1 MTTWPRL
8 LARKPVADIVAGGE
22 AARRHVPKV
31 LGAISITAMGIG
43 AIIGGGIFIFTGTVA
58 ALNAGPAIVLSFALA
73 AIACAFVGLC
83 YAELSTFLPV
93 AGSTYTYTYA
103 TLGELAAWIIGWDLI
118 LEYAIGGAAVAVGWS
133 GYFVSLLAALGLV
146 LPPRLTAATGQ
157 AVTLADGTTATAIVN
172 LPAAAIVVLITVL
185 LVGGTRESA
194 RLNNIM
200 VAVKLTVVLAFIG
213 LGAFY
218 VNTANW
224 HPFMPANTGTF
235 GTFGMSG
242 ILRGAAIVFIA
253 YVGFDAVSNCAQEA
267 RRPQRDMPIG
277 ILGSLAIST
286 VLYMAVAAVLTGLV
300 PYQTLNVPDPVVL
313 GLRAVGLAWFSMFID
328 AGALIGITTVI
339 LVLLYGQSRIFATM
353 AADGLLPPVV
363 SRVHPK
369 LGTPWIS
376 QIAIGTVVASV
387 AAVAPIDVLAELVGV
402 GTLFAFVLVC
412 AAVIY
417 LRAIEPHTPRP
428 FRVPHVPWVPLL
440 GILACLGLMAGMTP
454 ATWVRLVVWLAIGL
468 VVYFTYSRFHSRL
481 LHKR

>member
-1 MTTWPRL
+1 MILERL
-8 LARKPVADIVAGGE
+8 LARKPVADIVAT
-22 AARRHVPKV
+22 ADPRIPKV
-31 LGAISITAMGIG
+31 LGPVSITAMGVG

-58 ALNAGPAIVLSFALA
+58 ALNAGPAIVLSFVLA

-93 AGSTYTYTYA
+93 SGSTYTYTYA
-103 TLGELAAWIIGWDLI
+103 TLGEFAAWIIGWDLI

-133 GYFVSLLAALGLV
+133 GYFTSLLHALGV
-146 LPPRLTAATGQ
+146 SLPPRLTAATGQ
-157 AVTLADGTTATAIVN
+157 AVTLADGTTAAAVVN
-172 LPAAAIVVLITVL
+172 LPAAAIVLLITVL
-185 LVGGTRESA
+185 LVGGTKESA

-218 VNTANW
+218 VSTANW
-224 HPFMPANTGTF
+224 HPFVPANTGTF
-235 GTFGMSG
+235 GAFGVSG
-242 ILRGAAIVFIA
+242 IVRGAAIVFIT

-286 VLYMAVAAVLTGLV
+286 VLYVAVAAVLTGLV
-300 PYQTLNVPDPVVL
+300 PYTQLNVPDPVVV
-313 GLRAVGLAWFSMFID
+313 GLNAVGLAWFSLFID
-328 AGALIGITTVI
+328 IGALVGITTVI

-363 SRVHPK
+363 ARVHPR

-376 QIAIGTVVASV
+376 QIAIGAVV
-387 AAVAPIDVLAELVGV
+387 AAVAAVSPIDMLAELVGV

-412 AAVIY
+412 GAVIY
-417 LRAIEPHTPRP
+417 LRHLEPHRPRP
-428 FRVPHVPWVPLL
+428 FRVPYVPLVPVL
-440 GILACLGLMAGMTP
+440 GIVFCLVLIAGMTP
-454 ATWVRLVVWLAIGL
+454 WTWLRLAVWLAIGF
-468 VVYFTYSRFHSRL
+468 VIYFTYSRHHSRL
-481 LHKR
+481 RAAS

>member
-1 MTTWPRL
+1 MAVVQKLASFSAVRAAGRESRQGRSEKISLPARGIGWRYRMTLGTL
-8 LARKPVADIVAGGE
+8 LARKPVADIVASGE
-22 AARRHVPKV
+22 AEGHRIPRV
-31 LGAISITAMGIG
+31 LGPVSITAMGIG

-58 ALNAGPAIVLSFALA
+58 ALNAGPAIVVSFVLA

-93 AGSTYTYTYA
+93 SGSTYTYTYA
-103 TLGELAAWIIGWDLI
+103 TLGEFAAWIIGWDLI

-133 GYFVSLLAALGLV
+133 GYFTSLLKSLGV
-146 LPPRLTAATGQ
+146 ALPPRLTAATGQ
-157 AVTLADGTTATAIVN
+157 AVTLADGTTAPALIN
-172 LPAAAIVVLITVL
+172 LPAAAIVILITVL

-200 VAVKLTVVLAFIG
+200 VGVKLTVVLAFIG

-218 VNTANW
+218 VNTDNW
-224 HPFMPANTGTF
+224 HPFIPANTGTF
-235 GTFGMSG
+235 GAFGLSG

-286 VLYMAVAAVLTGLV
+286 VLYIAVAAVLTGLV
-300 PYQTLNVPDPVVL
+300 PYTKLNVPDPVVE
-313 GLRAVGLAWFSMFID
+313 GLHAVGLAWFSLFID
-328 AGALIGITTVI
+328 LGALIGITTVI

-363 SRVHPK
+363 ARLHPR

-376 QIAIGTVVASV
+376 QIVIGAGWGWGPCSPSCWSAS
-387 AAVAPIDVLAELVGV
+387 PSSI
-402 GTLFAFVLVC
+402 C
-412 AAVIY
+412 AASNPTRRGPFACPTCRWCRCWASC
-417 LRAIEPHTPRP
+417 RA
-428 FRVPHVPWVPLL
+428 
-440 GILACLGLMAGMTP
+440 
-454 ATWVRLVVWLAIGL
+454 
-468 VVYFTYSRFHSRL
+468 
-481 LHKR
+481 

>member
-1 MTTWPRL
+1 MNRL
-8 LARKPVADIVAGGE
+8 LARKSVADIVASAETPGH
-22 AARRHVPKV
+22 RVPKV
-31 LGAISITAMGIG
+31 LGAVSITAMGIG

-58 ALNAGPAIVLSFALA
+58 ALNAGPAIVLSFVLA

-93 AGSTYTYTYA
+93 SGSTYTYTYA
-103 TLGELAAWIIGWDLI
+103 TLGEFAAWIIGWDLI

-133 GYFVSLLAALGLV
+133 GYFVSVLQGVGVA

-172 LPAAAIVVLITVL
+172 LPAAAVVVLITVL
-185 LVGGTRESA
+185 LVGGTKESA

-200 VAVKLTVVLAFIG
+200 VAVKLTVVLSFIG

-224 HPFMPANTGTF
+224 HPFIPANTGTF
-235 GTFGMSG
+235 GTFGASG

-286 VLYMAVAAVLTGLV
+286 VLYIAVAAVLTGLV
-300 PYQTLNVPDPVVL
+300 PYTQLNVPDPVVM
-313 GLRAVGLAWFSMFID
+313 GLHAVGLAWFSMFID
-328 AGALIGITTVI
+328 LGALIGITTVI

-363 SRVHPK
+363 ARVHPK

-376 QIAIGTVVASV
+376 QIVIGVVVASV
-387 AAVAPIDVLAELVGV
+387 AAVSPIDVLAELVGV

-412 AAVIY
+412 GAVIY
-417 LRAIEPHTPRP
+417 LRHLEPDAPRP
-428 FRVPHVPWVPLL
+428 FRVPHVPLVPVL
-440 GILACLGLMAGMTP
+440 GILSCLTLIAGMTP
-454 ATWVRLVVWLAIGL
+454 WTWVRLAVWLVIGL
-468 VVYFTYSRFHSRL
+468 VIYFAYSRHHSRL
-481 LHKR
+481 SAGK

>member
-1 MTTWPRL
+1 MTLGAL
-8 LARKPVADIVAGGE
+8 LARKPVADIVASGE
-22 AARRHVPKV
+22 TEGHRVPRV
-31 LGAISITAMGIG
+31 LGPVSITAMGIG

-58 ALNAGPAIVLSFALA
+58 ALNAGPAIVVSFVLA

-93 AGSTYTYTYA
+93 SGSTYTYTYA
-103 TLGELAAWIIGWDLI
+103 TLGEFAAWIIGWDLI

-133 GYFVSLLAALGLV
+133 GYFTSLLKSLGV
-146 LPPRLTAATGQ
+146 ALPPRLTAATGQ
-157 AVTLADGTTATAIVN
+157 AVTLADGTTAAALVN

-200 VAVKLTVVLAFIG
+200 VGVKLTVVLAFIG

-218 VNTANW
+218 VNPDNW
-224 HPFMPANTGTF
+224 HPFIPANAGTF
-235 GTFGMSG
+235 GTFGLSG

-286 VLYMAVAAVLTGLV
+286 VLYIAVAAVLTGLV
-300 PYQTLNVPDPVVL
+300 PYTKLNVPDPVVV
-313 GLRAVGLAWFSMFID
+313 GLHAVGLAWFSLCID
-328 AGALIGITTVI
+328 FGALIGITTVI

-363 SRVHPK
+363 ARLHPR

-376 QIAIGTVVASV
+376 QIVIGAVVALA
-387 AAVAPIDVLAELVGV
+387 AAVSPIDVLAELVGV

-412 AAVIY
+412 FAVIY
-417 LRAIEPHTPRP
+417 LRHLEPEAPRP
-428 FRVPHVPWVPLL
+428 FRVPHVPLVPVL
-440 GILACLGLMAGMTP
+440 GILSCLTLIAGMTP
-454 ATWVRLVVWLAIGL
+454 WTWVRLAVWLAIGF
-468 VVYFTYSRFHSRL
+468 VIYFGYSRHHSRL
-481 LHKR
+481 ARPR

>member
-1 MTTWPRL
+1 MTDWSLL
-8 LARKPVADIVAGGE
+8 LARKPVADIVAT
-22 AARRHVPKV
+22 ADRRIPKV
-31 LGAISITAMGIG
+31 LGPVSITAMGIG

-58 ALNAGPAIVLSFALA
+58 ALNAGPAIVLSFVLA

-93 AGSTYTYTYA
+93 SGSTYTYTYA
-103 TLGELAAWIIGWDLI
+103 TLGEFAAWIIGWDLI

-133 GYFVSLLAALGLV
+133 GYFVSLLQAMGLV
-146 LPPRLTAATGQ
+146 LPPRFTAATGQ

-172 LPAAAIVVLITVL
+172 LPAAAIVVLITAL

-194 RLNNIM
+194 RLNNVM

-224 HPFMPANTGTF
+224 HPFIPPNSGTF
-235 GTFGMSG
+235 GEFGVSG
-242 ILRGAAIVFIA
+242 IVRGAAIVFIA

-286 VLYMAVAAVLTGLV
+286 VLYIAVAAVLTGLV
-300 PYQTLNVPDPVVL
+300 PYRELNVPDPVVL
-313 GLRAVGLAWFSMFID
+313 GLRAVGLAWFSLFID
-328 AGALIGITTVI
+328 LGALIGITTVI

-363 SRVHPK
+363 ARIHPT

-376 QIAIGTVVASV
+376 QIGIGAVV
-387 AAVAPIDVLAELVGV
+387 AAVAAVSPIDVLAELVGV

-417 LRAIEPHTPRP
+417 LRHLEPHAPRP
-428 FRVPHVPWVPLL
+428 FRVPYMPWVPLL
-440 GILACLGLMAGMTP
+440 GILFCLVLIGGMTP
-454 ATWVRLVVWLAIGL
+454 ATWVRLGVWLAIGL
-468 VVYFTYSRFHSRL
+468 VVYFAYSRHHSRL
-481 LHKR
+481 MNK

>member
-1 MTTWPRL
+1 MNSL
-8 LARKPVADIVAGGE
+8 LARKPVADIVASGE
-22 AARRHVPKV
+22 IDGRKIPKV
-31 LGAISITAMGIG
+31 LGPISITAMGIG

-58 ALNAGPAIVLSFALA
+58 ALNAGPAIVLSFVLA

-93 AGSTYTYTYA
+93 SGSTYTYTYA
-103 TLGELAAWIIGWDLI
+103 TLGEFAAWIIGWDLI

-133 GYFVSLLAALGLV
+133 GYFTSLLKALGLV

-157 AVTLADGTTATAIVN
+157 TVALADGTTVTALVN
-172 LPAAAIVVLITVL
+172 LPAAGIVVLITAL

-194 RLNNIM
+194 RLNNVM

-218 VNTANW
+218 VNTDNW
-224 HPFMPANTGTF
+224 HPFIPANTGTF
-235 GTFGMSG
+235 GTFGLSG

-277 ILGSLAIST
+277 ILGSLGIST
-286 VLYMAVAAVLTGLV
+286 VLYIAVSAVLTGLV
-300 PYQTLNVPDPVVL
+300 PYTRLNVPDPVVM
-313 GLRAVGLAWFSMFID
+313 GLQSVGQAWFSLFID
-328 AGALIGITTVI
+328 LGALIGITTVI

-363 SRVHPK
+363 ARLHPR

-376 QIAIGTVVASV
+376 QITIGAVV
-387 AAVAPIDVLAELVGV
+387 AAVAAVSPIDVLAELVGV

-412 AAVIY
+412 FAVIY
-417 LRAIEPHTPRP
+417 LRHLEPDAPRP
-428 FRVPHVPWVPLL
+428 FRVPHVPLVPVL
-440 GILACLGLMAGMTP
+440 GILSCLTLIAGMTP
-454 ATWVRLVVWLAIGL
+454 WTWVRLAVWLAIGF
-468 VVYFTYSRFHSRL
+468 VIYFTYSRHHSRL
-481 LHKR
+481 RRNL